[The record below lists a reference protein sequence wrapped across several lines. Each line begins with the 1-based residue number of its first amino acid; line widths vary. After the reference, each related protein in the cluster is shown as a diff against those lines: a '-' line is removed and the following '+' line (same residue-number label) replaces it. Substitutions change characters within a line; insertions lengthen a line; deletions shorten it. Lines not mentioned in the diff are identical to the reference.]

1 MAGILQGKLTKA
13 KVEVERSP
21 DPQAAYLGPRLWE
34 KPISL
39 QQFNED
45 DFFVMNIDE
54 FLTENNLSMESKE
67 GLNHPL
73 KVFFLLWNSAPDPG
87 VWNERECGLVKCTV
101 VDPDS
106 IGSL

>member
-1 MAGILQGKLTKA
+1 MADILQGKLTKA

-73 KVFFLLWNSAPDPG
+73 KVFFALLWNSAPDPG
-87 VWNERECGLVKCTV
+87 VWNERDADL
-101 VDPDS
+101 
-106 IGSL
+106 

>member
-1 MAGILQGKLTKA
+1 
-13 KVEVERSP
+13 VEVERSP

-67 GLNHPL
+67 GLSHPL
-73 KVFFLLWNSAPDPG
+73 KVFFFTLEPVLRIHDIL
-87 VWNERECGLVKCTV
+87 VWIRICGSMPLTN
-101 VDPDS
+101 
-106 IGSL
+106 GSGSFYFHH